1 MGELKNGSYNG
12 AIKNYCVG
20 EYSALLTNTNL
31 LANKSIYWS
40 SPSLANESEHIAFF
54 PLPTIQIWI
63 MPVQADTNAQIK
75 LEYTSLP
82 SS

>member
-1 MGELKNGSYNG
+1 
-12 AIKNYCVG
+12 
-20 EYSALLTNTNL
+20 